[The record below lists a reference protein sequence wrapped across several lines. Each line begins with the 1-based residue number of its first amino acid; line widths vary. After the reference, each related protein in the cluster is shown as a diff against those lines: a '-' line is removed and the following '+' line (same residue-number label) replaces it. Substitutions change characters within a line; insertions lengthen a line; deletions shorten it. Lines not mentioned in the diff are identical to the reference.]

1 LHGAAVKGEDLGA
14 LEASA
19 TDLAALVR
27 RGDISPSELTEAHIA
42 RIEQVD
48 GFLNAVFEARF
59 EVAREEA
66 AAATDALAKKKRGS
80 LGPLHGVPCTVK
92 DFIAVEGMPQTGG
105 ILARRAHRAVADAT
119 VVARLRAAGAIVLA
133 TTNAAEGGLWM
144 ETDNPIRGLTLNPW
158 DPSRSPG
165 GSSGGEAALIASGAS
180 PFGVAADIGGSIR
193 IPAAFCGIVGHK
205 PSGRLVPTTGHWP
218 APAGDALGLL
228 CVGPLGRRVKDLAP
242 LLRIMAGPD
251 GKDPVAHPFPLASP
265 AAAADPR
272 RLKVILLEG
281 PGMPPASAD
290 LRGVVKRAAAALE
303 RRGAEIV
310 PTPARRFRRAALLWG
325 ARLLR
330 DPGESYAEILG
341 GGKPISVT
349 GELLRAALGRRRHT
363 LAALVTVLGERVEP
377 LLPGVLEGLEA
388 EAAVLKQET
397 EELLG
402 DDSVLLNPP
411 YSRVA
416 PRHGAALL
424 TPLHFAHTGLF
435 NVLELPATSV
445 PCGLDR
451 KGLPLGLQVAA
462 GPGQDLLSI
471 SVAAMLE
478 EDLGGWVRA
487 ERPPPAGAE
496 ARRRRA
502 PKGTKRSE
510 P

>member
-1 LHGAAVKGEDLGA
+1 MTPAELGV

-19 TDLAALVR
+19 FDLAGLVR
-27 RGDISPSELTEAHIA
+27 RGELSPVELVDAHIA
-42 RIEQVD
+42 RMEEVEPS
-48 GFLNAVFEARF
+48 LNAVFEARF
-59 EVAREEA
+59 EAARKEA
-66 AAATDALAKKKRGS
+66 AGATEALTKTKAKD

-92 DFIAVEGMPQTGG
+92 DFVAVEGMPQTAGV
-105 ILARRAHRAVADAT
+105 LARRQHRAAADAT
-119 VVARLRAAGAIVLA
+119 VVARLRAAGAIVTA

-144 ETDNPIRGLTLNPW
+144 ETDNPIRGRTLNPW

-228 CVGPLGRRVKDLAP
+228 CVGPLARRVKDLAP
-242 LLRIMAGPD
+242 LLELMAGPD
-251 GKDPVAHPFPLASP
+251 GTDPVARAFDLALP

-272 RLKVILLEG
+272 RLKVRVLEG
-281 PGMPPASAD
+281 RGMPPASAD
-290 LRGVVKRAAAALE
+290 LRRGVERAAEALE

-310 PTPARRFRRAALLWG
+310 PTPAKRFRWAALLWG
-325 ARLLR
+325 ARLLN

-341 GGKPISVT
+341 DGTPFSVSK
-349 GELLRAALGRRRHT
+349 ELWRIARGRRRHT
-363 LAALVTVLGERVEP
+363 LPAVVTVLSERLEP
-377 LLPGVLEGLEA
+377 LLPGSLRRLEV
-388 EAAVLKQET
+388 EAAALKE
-397 EELLG
+397 EVKELLG

-435 NVLELPATSV
+435 NVLELPSTSV
-445 PCGLDR
+445 PCGFDA

-462 GPGQDLLSI
+462 GPGQDRLSI
-471 SVAAMLE
+471 AVAAMLE

-487 ERPPPAGAE
+487 EPHN
-496 ARRRRA
+496 RRSA
-502 PKGTKRSE
+502 PLGLRRSE
-510 P
+510 Q